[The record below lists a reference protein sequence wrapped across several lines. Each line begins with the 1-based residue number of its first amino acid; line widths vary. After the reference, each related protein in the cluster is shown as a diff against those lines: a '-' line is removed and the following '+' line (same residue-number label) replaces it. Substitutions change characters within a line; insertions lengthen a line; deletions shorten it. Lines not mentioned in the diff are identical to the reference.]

1 MDSRR
6 EIKKNTLSFLT
17 WAVRRQEWAAW
28 GKQREMRRRK
38 RAGVQQGGSH
48 DPIRTPQEHIHS
60 HQGAKKATFSP
71 AAADGSHPALPQSGL
86 KHPIPVIASFFF
98 SRLSSHLRWGC
109 LAVFHSSWA
118 TAPPCG
124 LAVGFLLR
132 SHVWCTSNRLLNYEW
147 DDFSGLAL
155 ETSGWAD
162 RVSTLVSTLVRS
174 TLRSWPQLRSLFKRF
189 TKYSPV

>member
-1 MDSRR
+1 MGSVGKAKGD
-6 EIKKNTLSFLT
+6 EEKKESWGAAGRLT
-17 WAVRRQEWAAW
+17 RPHKDTPGAHTQSPGSQKGDILTSGSWWIAPCPTSVRSKAPHP
-28 GKQREMRRRK
+28 
-38 RAGVQQGGSH
+38 SH
-48 DPIRTPQEHIHS
+48 R
-60 HQGAKKATFSP
+60 F
-71 AAADGSHPALPQSGL
+71 
-86 KHPIPVIASFFF
+86 FFF